1 MNKTIKTITIAIT
14 VIAFLMSFAIIPANA
29 GTVTSARPKYVLTGV
44 WSFNFIVG
52 GASYPHIMMINSFNP
67 CTGAFSG
74 TGYYAAD
81 PTYTWTV
88 TGTES
93 GNTIKFHILYTG
105 TNPGYTVDATGTIT
119 SSTTMSGSATDSG
132 SAPST
137 WTATKATLMVNVSWM
152 AINDEDIRWT
162 TGVWA
167 LDSGMQSVQV
177 WQLPDGSW
185 LAIKTYNEMF
195 YTPKGALSPNSGATS
210 PISEPKNGYGTMDAQ
225 YVVSFTGTLAT
236 GVKLTGYLGAKNY
249 GGTVA
254 DIMLGVAGGS
264 GNVPGFFSW
273 MSTYFPG
280 AANTVYRSDSWTYKL
295 CDDRTATARS
305 LVETNAFQSYNP
317 VPFATPTAVG
327 DIVT

>member
-29 GTVTSARPKYVLTGV
+29 STVTSTRPRYDLTGV
-44 WSFNFIVG
+44 WAFNFIVG

-74 TGYYAAD
+74 IGYYVAD

-93 GNTIKFHILYTG
+93 GNTVKFHILYTG
-105 TNPGYTVDATGTIT
+105 SNPGYTVDATGTIT
-119 SSTTMSGSATDSG
+119 SSTIMSGSATDS
-132 SAPST
+132 SSVSST
-137 WTATKATLMVNVSWM
+137 WTATKATLVVNVCWM
-152 AINDEDIRWT
+152 VINDEDIRWT
-162 TGVWA
+162 EGVWA

-177 WQLPDGSW
+177 WRLPDGSW
-185 LAIKTYNEMF
+185 LAIKNYNEMF
-195 YTPKGALSPNSGATS
+195 YTPKGASSPNSGDTNTIFETKS
-210 PISEPKNGYGTMDAQ
+210 GYGTLNAQ
-225 YVVSFTGTLAT
+225 YIVSFTGTLAT
-236 GVKLTGYLGAKNY
+236 GVKSTGYLGVKNY
-249 GGTVA
+249 GGSVY
-254 DIMLGVAGGS
+254 DIMLGAAGGS

-280 AANTVYRSDSWTYKL
+280 AANVVYRSDSWTYKL
-295 CDDRTATARS
+295 CDDKTATARS
-305 LVETNAFQSYNP
+305 LVETNAFQSLNL
-317 VPFATPTAVG
+317 VQSATPTAVG